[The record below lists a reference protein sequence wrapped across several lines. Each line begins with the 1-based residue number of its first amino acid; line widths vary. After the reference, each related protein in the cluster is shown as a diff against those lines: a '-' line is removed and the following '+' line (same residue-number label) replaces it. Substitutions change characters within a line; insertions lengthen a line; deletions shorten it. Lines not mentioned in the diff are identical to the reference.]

1 MFKKIKMQQFD
12 PSCGYSV
19 TFYSKIRFSTDE
31 QEQLPLAV
39 TVMKAVV
46 EIPTFFLQGKVF
58 MFLTIEE
65 KLNLHNSIQISKL

>member
-1 MFKKIKMQQFD
+1 MPQFD

-19 TFYSKIRFSTDE
+19 SFYSKARFSTDK

-58 MFLTIEE
+58 ILFSQLR
-65 KLNLHNSIQISKL
+65 KN